1 MHRGRDVGGEGPR
14 GSGPDQQRLAVR
26 VGQRQAHVHRG
37 VGHLL
42 VPLGDDFVLR
52 QAGAAARAPGHRV
65 GASVEPAVLVAA
77 LQEMPDGV
85 VVLIRHGVVGVVPV
99 HPVAEAPGLFGLD
112 RGVLAHPL
120 LALLHE
126 AGDAVGLDVALGGE
140 ALLLLHLHFDPQPL
154 AVEPVLVTLAIA
166 LHGAP
171 AQEQVLVGAAPGVV
185 HPHRVV
191 GGDRTVDEGVAP
203 LGRGVA
209 LQVAIDDAG
218 GLPPAELLMLQGD
231 EVDAR
236 RYGGKYPLGAGFG
249 GHGEANLSPA
259 WLPGQ
264 GAPGARGQ
272 RKLLSST
279 MARVW
284 RCRSGSPANRRA
296 ASSST
301 QRN

>member
-1 MHRGRDVGGEGPR
+1 MD
-14 GSGPDQQRLAVR
+14 
-26 VGQRQAHVHRG
+26 
-37 VGHLL
+37 HLL
-42 VPLGDDFVLR
+42 VTFGDDFVLR

-65 GASVEPAVLVAA
+65 GAAVEPAVLVAA

-85 VVLIRHGVVGVVPV
+85 VILIRHGVVGVVPV
-99 HPVAEAPGLFGLD
+99 HPVAEALRLFGLD

-120 LALLHE
+120 LALLDE
-126 AGDAVGLDVALGGE
+126 AGDAVGLDVALGGK

-154 AVEPVLVTLAIA
+154 AVEPVLVALAVA

-236 RYGGKYPLGAGFG
+236 RNGGKHPLGAGFA

-259 WLPGQ
+259 RLPGQ
-264 GAPGARGQ
+264 GTPGARGV
-272 RKLLSST
+272 R
-279 MARVW
+279 AV
-284 RCRSGSPANRRA
+284 SGSCSAPPWRGSGDAAAARRRTGARRRRA
-296 ASSST
+296 PSVADSAPN
-301 QRN
+301 R